1 MTVSIVRSTHSDVL
15 CIKDFQKLF
24 PKFKRNTCDMP
35 ILSAVL
41 NLALQLDL
49 KKTLWQLLVDSL
61 EKLWITIPK
70 LFQLLKWS
78 SFIISWLYL
87 LCYLILIVTLWQT
100 NLYFFSLLLTTWGY
114 SSFFSHLRYL
124 NFGLSRWKNNSSW
137 SILAIKNNRMIVT
150 LFRIMNTLFNW
161 SHIKGR

>member
-1 MTVSIVRSTHSDVL
+1 MISIVWWLILFVRSTHSDVL

-78 SFIISWLYL
+78 SFIISWLDL

-100 NLYFFSLLLTTWGY
+100 NLYLFSLLLTTWGY
-114 SSFFSHLRYL
+114 SISFLIYVI
-124 NFGLSRWKNNSSW
+124 
-137 SILAIKNNRMIVT
+137 SISAYRDEKIIQAGQY
-150 LFRIMNTLFNW
+150 
-161 SHIKGR
+161 SQ

>member
-1 MTVSIVRSTHSDVL
+1 MISIVWWLISFVRSTHSDVL

-78 SFIISWLYL
+78 SFIISWLDL

-100 NLYFFSLLLTTWGY
+100 NLYLFSLLLTTWGY
-114 SSFFSHLRYL
+114 SISFLIYVI
-124 NFGLSRWKNNSSW
+124 
-137 SILAIKNNRMIVT
+137 SISAYRDEKIIQAGQY
-150 LFRIMNTLFNW
+150 
-161 SHIKGR
+161 SQ

>member
-1 MTVSIVRSTHSDVL
+1 MTDIICQKHPLRCAL
-15 CIKDFQKLF
+15 YKRFQKLF

-78 SFIISWLYL
+78 SFIISWLDL

-100 NLYFFSLLLTTWGY
+100 NLYLFSLLLTTWGY
-114 SSFFSHLRYL
+114 SISFLIYVI
-124 NFGLSRWKNNSSW
+124 
-137 SILAIKNNRMIVT
+137 SISAYRDEKIIQAGQY
-150 LFRIMNTLFNW
+150 
-161 SHIKGR
+161 SQ

>member
-1 MTVSIVRSTHSDVL
+1 MISIVWWLISFARSTHSDVL

-78 SFIISWLYL
+78 SFIISWLDL

-100 NLYFFSLLLTTWGY
+100 NLYLFSLLLTTWGY
-114 SSFFSHLRYL
+114 SISFLIYVI
-124 NFGLSRWKNNSSW
+124 
-137 SILAIKNNRMIVT
+137 SISAYRDEKIIQAGQY
-150 LFRIMNTLFNW
+150 
-161 SHIKGR
+161 SQ

>member
-1 MTVSIVRSTHSDVL
+1 MISIVWWLISFVRSTHSDVL

-49 KKTLWQLLVDSL
+49 KKTLLQLLVDSL

-78 SFIISWLYL
+78 SFIISWLDL

-100 NLYFFSLLLTTWGY
+100 NLYLFSLLLTTWGY
-114 SSFFSHLRYL
+114 SISFLIYVI
-124 NFGLSRWKNNSSW
+124 
-137 SILAIKNNRMIVT
+137 SISAYRDEKIIQAGQY
-150 LFRIMNTLFNW
+150 W
-161 SHIKGR
+161 Q

>member
-1 MTVSIVRSTHSDVL
+1 MISIVWWLISFVRSTHSDVL

-78 SFIISWLYL
+78 SFIISWLDL

-100 NLYFFSLLLTTWGY
+100 NLYLFSLLLTTWGY
-114 SSFFSHLRYL
+114 SISFLIYVI
-124 NFGLSRWKNNSSW
+124 
-137 SILAIKNNRMIVT
+137 SISAYRDEKIIQAGQY
-150 LFRIMNTLFNW
+150 W
-161 SHIKGR
+161 Q

>member
-1 MTVSIVRSTHSDVL
+1 MISIVWWLISFVRSTHSDVL
-15 CIKDFQKLF
+15 CIRDFQKLF

-78 SFIISWLYL
+78 SFIISWLDL

-100 NLYFFSLLLTTWGY
+100 NLCLFSLLLTTWGY
-114 SSFFSHLRYL
+114 SISFLIYVI
-124 NFGLSRWKNNSSW
+124 
-137 SILAIKNNRMIVT
+137 SISAYRDEKIIQAGQY
-150 LFRIMNTLFNW
+150 
-161 SHIKGR
+161 SQ